1 MRSVCELR
9 FRRQSPAAK
18 TDAELNQSG
27 HSMKIDRIYTRGGD
41 RGATSLGDGQR
52 VPKHA
57 LRVRAMGG
65 VDEANAAI
73 GVAIVQSPAGSDWV
87 QLLMCVQNDLFD
99 VGADLC
105 LPQNEGTD
113 HQLRLRLT
121 AGQVQRLES
130 DIDRINVGL
139 GALTSFVL
147 PGGSPASAHLHL
159 ARTVVRR
166 AECDLAELATVET
179 LNPELLKYL
188 NRLSDLLFVLAR
200 HANDRGA
207 GDVLWQP
214 GLNR

>member
-1 MRSVCELR
+1 
-9 FRRQSPAAK
+9 
-18 TDAELNQSG
+18 
-27 HSMKIDRIYTRGGD
+27 MKIDRIYTRGGD

-52 VPKHA
+52 VAKYA

-73 GVAIVQSPAGSDWV
+73 GVAIACAAPVSDWLKI
-87 QLLMCVQNDLFD
+87 LLPVQNDLFD
-99 VGADLC
+99 LGADLC
-105 LPQNEGTD
+105 LPQQEGVE
-113 HQLRLRLT
+113 HESRLRLV
-121 AGQVQRLES
+121 AGQVERLES
-130 DIDRINVGL
+130 DIDRINSGL
-139 GALTSFVL
+139 GPLTSFVL
-147 PGGSPASAHLHL
+147 PGGSPASAQLHL
-159 ARTVVRR
+159 ARTIVRR
-166 AECDLAELATVET
+166 AERDLAELAAAEP